1 MQLTSRWPIYT
12 IITLSALLITVVAYA
27 NFKVMRFESLT
38 TNNTNELK
46 NGNVCLV
53 LGTAKLL
60 RSGNE
65 NQFYSNRM
73 HAAFLAY
80 ASGKCAKFIVSGD
93 NRHHDYNEPDMMKD
107 SLSKLGIPTE
117 DIYCDYA
124 GGRTLDSV
132 IRFKMVFG
140 QSSGIVISQQFH
152 NARAIYIGKSHNIS
166 LIGLNAEDPT
176 AFSSF
181 KTKFREIFSRTRAFF
196 DVELFNSEP
205 RHYGDKVNI

>member
-1 MQLTSRWPIYT
+1 
-12 IITLSALLITVVAYA
+12 
-27 NFKVMRFESLT
+27 
-38 TNNTNELK
+38 
-46 NGNVCLV
+46 
-53 LGTAKLL
+53 
-60 RSGNE
+60 
-65 NQFYSNRM
+65 M
-73 HAAFLAY
+73 HAAYLAY
-80 ASGKCAKFIVSGD
+80 TSGKCAKFIVSGD

-117 DIYCDYA
+117 NIYCDYA

-181 KTKFREIFSRTRAFF
+181 KTKFREVFSRTRAFLMLNSSILSLGIMVIKLTF
-196 DVELFNSEP
+196 RVFNSVRYKIP
-205 RHYGDKVNI
+205 VKF